1 MYGVDQRGKGGAIR
15 ARVLGAQ
22 SVERMGL
29 DEQAFAPTF
38 DRVQACLLSVWRIV
52 PLGQPCADR
61 GSVDLTHQAPDE
73 LKLAPSGFVL
83 RYASRLADGLDQALG
98 QVEVGEPAWVYVYQ
112 RFAKRLQL
120 IHLGLATGLGRSLRL
135 YRCRGRFVG
144 SSHGQHSEKRVFVMI
159 PGRPCSDRSRESV
172 DDRYCSRCLARH
184 TLSSCS

>member
-1 MYGVDQRGKGGAIR
+1 MYGVDQRGKGRAIR

-22 SVERMGL
+22 STQRSGL
-29 DEQAFAPTF
+29 DQQAFAPTL
-38 DRVQACLLSVWRIV
+38 DRVQARFLSVWRVI
-52 PLGQPCADR
+52 PLGQPRANR

-83 RYASRLADGLDQALG
+83 RYPSRLADGVEQALR
-98 QVEVGEPAWVYVYQ
+98 QVEVREPAWVYAYE

-120 IHLGLATGLGRSLRL
+120 IHLGLATGFGRSLRL
-135 YRCRGRFVG
+135 YRCRGCFVG
-144 SSHGQHSEKRVFVMI
+144 SSHGLHSEKRVFVMI

-184 TLSSCS
+184 ALSSYS